1 LQDTNKSAKQNVKD
15 HFLLNVALATSE
27 LDELVA
33 KGPIDFDGFVR
44 EFREFDWSGE
54 VIREYWSKKLTPSMA
69 VTNKSGGSTLW
80 TSAYD
85 WHRLL
90 NPSAGP
96 AHKPAISFTV
106 GLNNGPTPP
115 DIYCRK
121 EDRNLVDCEFGAES
135 PQVVEELFS
144 LYFLERYNELYK
156 RLFNLTVFNSRDSY

>member
-1 LQDTNKSAKQNVKD
+1 MPHPVNEQFV
-15 HFLLNVALATSE
+15 LNATLATSK

-54 VIREYWSKKLTPSMA
+54 VIREYWSKKLTPSVA
-69 VTNKSGGSTLW
+69 VTNKSDGSTLW

-96 AHKPAISFTV
+96 AHTPAISFTI

-121 EDRNLVDCEFGAES
+121 EDRNVFDWQFNAGP
-135 PQVVEELFS
+135 PQAVEDLFS
-144 LYFLERYNELYK
+144 LYFRERYNELYQQ
-156 RLFNLTVFNSRDSY
+156 LSYLSVLDA